1 MEYAA
6 FHVFF
11 WYLLMSKLKSQ
22 TNRGM
27 YTKSLLQH
35 LDSESRLQ
43 IDALTCFLVMMGDLT
58 GRMGETDSL
67 VDGDTG
73 L

>member
-1 MEYAA
+1 
-6 FHVFF
+6 
-11 WYLLMSKLKSQ
+11 MSKL
-22 TNRGM
+22 
-27 YTKSLLQH
+27 KSLLQH
-35 LDSESRLQ
+35 LDSESGLQ